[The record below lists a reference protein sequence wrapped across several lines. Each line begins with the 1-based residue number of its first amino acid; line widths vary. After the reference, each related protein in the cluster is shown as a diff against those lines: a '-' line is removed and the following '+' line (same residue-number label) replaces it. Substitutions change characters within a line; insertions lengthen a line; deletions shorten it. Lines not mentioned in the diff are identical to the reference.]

1 MKTLSAIQ
9 TLAKLGHIFSKVILV
24 CSIVGGALSLVGLVS
39 LGLGIGDIQI
49 GDATLK
55 SLIENE
61 TGRGM
66 GTAYAAVVSTLIVC
80 AAEAVLAWFAMHY
93 FTGELADGT
102 PFRMESSRELF
113 RLGILTIC
121 IPIAARVLA
130 ALVRG
135 LIEAF
140 TKDVVNFD
148 LIGFESV
155 SLGVMFMV
163 LSLFCRCGAETAAP
177 ATTDESQEN

>member
-1 MKTLSAIQ
+1 MKTLSTIQ
-9 TLAKLGHIFSKVILV
+9 TLAKIGRIFSKVIFILA
-24 CSIVGGALSLVGLVS
+24 IVSGALSLVGLVS
-39 LGLGIGDIQI
+39 LRLGIGDIQI
-49 GDATLK
+49 GDVTLE

-66 GTAYAAVVSTLIVC
+66 GTAYAAAASSLIVC
-80 AAEAVLAWFAMHY
+80 AAEAVLAWFAIHY
-93 FTGELADGT
+93 FAGELADGT

-121 IPIAARVLA
+121 IPIGARVLA
-130 ALVRG
+130 ALVSG

-140 TKDVVNFD
+140 TEDVVNFD

-177 ATTDESQEN
+177 ATTGESQEN